1 MNTNKIEDDML
12 TGGSLTG
19 TMSSSDS
26 DKYKITLSDNTVF
39 YQSYSYPAYLTVDKL
54 IEILKWAEEKGFD
67 TVDIKNF
74 LAIFLEYEEEKRIQE
89 NIQLYGN
96 YGSATTAM
104 FNGTATTTTIT

>member
-12 TGGSLTG
+12 TGGNLTG
-19 TMSSSDS
+19 TLSTSSAV
-26 DKYKITLSDNTVF
+26 DNTVF
-39 YQSYSYPAYLTVDKL
+39 YQSYSYPAYLTLDKL

-104 FNGTATTTTIT
+104 FNGNLTTGSTTTLT